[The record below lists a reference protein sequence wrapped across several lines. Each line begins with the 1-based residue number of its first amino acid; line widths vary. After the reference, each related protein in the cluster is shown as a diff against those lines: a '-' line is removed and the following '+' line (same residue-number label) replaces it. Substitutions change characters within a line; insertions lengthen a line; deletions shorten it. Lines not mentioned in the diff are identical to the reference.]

1 MGEYFTSGLFCL
13 QSKHLTCECFL
24 RWKHYMYK
32 IFEMLFILTQATAQ
46 LTSLHVNDLGIIH
59 SLKPIV
65 ESNL

>member
-1 MGEYFTSGLFCL
+1 
-13 QSKHLTCECFL
+13 
-24 RWKHYMYK
+24 MYK